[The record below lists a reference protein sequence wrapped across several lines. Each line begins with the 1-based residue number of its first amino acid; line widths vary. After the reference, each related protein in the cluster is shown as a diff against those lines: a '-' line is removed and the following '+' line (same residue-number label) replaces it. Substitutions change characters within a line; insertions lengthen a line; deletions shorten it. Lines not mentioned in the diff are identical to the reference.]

1 MKQKIIKIAK
11 DLEQGT
17 ITTKTARTLL
27 LGLFGVSNNEE
38 RVAVCCET
46 CEHLEDNNAWECTKC
61 DEGYCMWK
69 AAN

>member
-1 MKQKIIKIAK
+1 
-11 DLEQGT
+11 
-17 ITTKTARTLL
+17 
-27 LGLFGVSNNEE
+27 
-38 RVAVCCET
+38 VAVCCET